1 MCGVIAYNRKDLL
14 SGLDKLYQRPSV
26 QSHRNIPRTSTTPNK
41 VIPGSGTSHCSQ
53 SVPTPQRQT
62 ENAQGPYADIPG
74 PSTSSGEG
82 ASIAQNLLVE
92 ESCYTVEKL
101 VSACQGKS

>member
-1 MCGVIAYNRKDLL
+1 MCGVNAYNRKDLL
-14 SGLDKLYQRPSV
+14 SGLDKLYQRASV

-41 VIPGSGTSHCSQ
+41 VIPGSGTSQ
-53 SVPTPQRQT
+53 LVLGPLRPTEYT
-62 ENAQGPYADIPG
+62 QGNYADIPG

-82 ASIAQNLLVE
+82 TSIAQNLLVE

-101 VSACQGKS
+101 VSACQGKN